1 MEKRTVTTSI
11 PQTELSNR
19 IQQLLAKRQEH
30 VEAIAAIDDTL
41 SGVGAALG
49 GGVAAKANG
58 AKAAAPAATRHAPAP
73 AVKKRGRGRGRA
85 KFALSAEESVIAFV
99 KDHKNPTTSEI
110 KKHYSDEGRLGAA
123 DNTLSKMVKER
134 KLKRT
139 PLGKGIRG
147 SRYTLP

>member
-1 MEKRTVTTSI
+1 VATSI

-19 IQQLLAKRQEH
+19 IQHLLAQRQQH
-30 VEAIAAIDDTL
+30 VDAIASIDDTL
-41 SGVGAALG
+41 SSVGAALG
-49 GGVAAKANG
+49 GGSTSKANG
-58 AKAAAPAATRHAPAP
+58 AKAAAPAARQAPAP

-85 KFALSAEESVIAFV
+85 KFALSAEESVLAFV
-99 KDHKNPTTSEI
+99 KENKNPTTSEI
-110 KKHYSDEGRLGAA
+110 KKHYTDEGRLGAA

-134 KLKRT
+134 KLRRV